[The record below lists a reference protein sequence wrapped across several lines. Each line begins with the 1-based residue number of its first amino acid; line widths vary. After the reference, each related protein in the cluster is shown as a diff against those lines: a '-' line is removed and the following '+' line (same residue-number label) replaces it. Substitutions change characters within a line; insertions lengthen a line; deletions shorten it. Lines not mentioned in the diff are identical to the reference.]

1 MESSD
6 LITIGDFHYEN
17 RNWRMMVVHQIKY
30 DRLKNEWKIYR
41 KDLSWCF
48 KFNKTKGDLL
58 ASLLK
63 KGFFL
68 KVFFMHFSSEHL

>member
-30 DRLKNEWKIYR
+30 DRLKNKSKIYR
-41 KDLSWCF
+41 KDLS
-48 KFNKTKGDLL
+48 
-58 ASLLK
+58 
-63 KGFFL
+63 
-68 KVFFMHFSSEHL
+68 